1 MILFFNVARKTI
13 IPWKTL
19 LRNPVCQQGN
29 HMNGSIVFEEYL
41 IFDIIG
47 MIGSVGGTLGMC
59 IGFSFTNVITIFFKF
74 VETSLK

>member
-1 MILFFNVARKTI
+1 
-13 IPWKTL
+13 
-19 LRNPVCQQGN
+19 
-29 HMNGSIVFEEYL
+29 MNGIIVFEEYL

-74 VETSLK
+74 IETSLK